1 MYKYLP
7 FPIIRRE
14 GNCVKAQIQY
24 IRTHLRQPWLLAV
37 LCIAVIPI
45 FPEYI
50 SIPLAGCS
58 IWAAA
63 YDAKARRQSLFIGTL
78 GKLLLVFIAYMA
90 VGVFYSDNPLNS
102 LSTLAMWVIMFLV
115 YLAMTTVLCNKQ
127 RFDTALF
134 CIALVAGIVGLI
146 SCFQYGLNLVL
157 SSHVPQQFWGW
168 IDRVVYQWFPMPLN
182 LNDFGSRVS
191 STFTNPNIVAEYL
204 VMVLPFV
211 IYYAF
216 SGKRTRVRILC
227 RVCLLTAVGG
237 IAFSFSRGSYLAL
250 LCMVLVLCVANI
262 RKLSVIIMSAVSLL
276 VLVPDS
282 VMERFFS
289 VGSMDHSIS
298 ERWSIWGVT
307 LKGILEN
314 PIFGRGPG
322 IQNTWDMLV
331 EAGVNAPHAHNL
343 VLELLVEGGIIALFI
358 MMLIGW
364 KVLRT
369 GIHLL
374 GNQEVSFM
382 GVTLIAFVLAFIMH
396 GMVDFPLLCPKLVG
410 TFMMVIAFTDVAS
423 RLYLGQRNA
432 DLSTMAPTSLRR
444 RRLASDSVAMS
455 SLSK

>member
-1 MYKYLP
+1 M
-7 FPIIRRE
+7 
-14 GNCVKAQIQY
+14 KAQLKSIK
-24 IRTHLRQPWLLAV
+24 THLRQPWLLSV
-37 LCIAVIPI
+37 LCIAIIPI

-50 SIPLAGCS
+50 SIILAGCS

-63 YDAKARRQSLFIGTL
+63 VDAKARRQALSIGTL
-78 GKLLLVFIAYMA
+78 GKLLLIFMVYMA
-90 VGVFYSDNPLNS
+90 LGVLYSDNMLNS
-102 LSTLAMWVIMFLV
+102 LSTLAMWIIMFLV
-115 YLAMTTVLCNKQ
+115 YLSMTTVLCNKH

-157 SSHVPQQFWGW
+157 SAHVPQQFWGW

-211 IYYAF
+211 IYYSF

-227 RVCLLTAVGG
+227 RFCLLAAVGG

-250 LCMVLVLCVANI
+250 LCIVAVLCIANI
-262 RKLSVIIMSAVSLL
+262 RKLTVIIMSAVSLL

-282 VMERFFS
+282 VMERLFS

-298 ERWSIWGVT
+298 ERWTIWGVT
-307 LKGILEN
+307 LQGILEH

-322 IQNTWDMLV
+322 IQNAWDMLV
-331 EAGVNAPHAHNL
+331 EAGVNAPHTHNL
-343 VLELLVEGGIIALFI
+343 VLELLIEGGIIALFI
-358 MMLIGW
+358 MMFIGFR
-364 KVLRT
+364 VLRT
-369 GIHLL
+369 GIHLVS
-374 GNQEVSFM
+374 NQEVSFM

-423 RLYLGQRNA
+423 RLYLGQQNA
-432 DLSTMAPTSLRR
+432 NLSAMAPAAILR
-444 RRLASDSVAMS
+444 RRLAHNGVAMS
-455 SLSK
+455 TTSK